1 MEMKLTTILMKLEGE
16 WVLDT
21 YPRSGNSND
30 KKFVERFMEE
40 YSGNGID
47 DLRVLETKEFH
58 FDYIYELEMFINNV
72 KDNNKI
78 NTTILNY

>member
-1 MEMKLTTILMKLEGE
+1 MEMRLTTILMKLEGE
-16 WVLDT
+16 WVLDI

-47 DLRVLETKEFH
+47 ELRVIETKEFH
-58 FDYIYELEMFINNV
+58 FDYLVDLEAFIEDVMANG
-72 KDNNKI
+72 KI